1 MAASLQMT
9 RVYRCKRKKTSGRV
23 EIPTQRLGTMLASL
37 PSPSPALGHTVDH
50 KTQPAAEGDFQPGL
64 GRKRRRGRISAPKVA
79 NHEGFKKN
87 RKYDIFHLPLN
98 SALRAGSTQ
107 TQARLAAAGD
117 SFPSWKMETGGG
129 SLAQLRRHIEG
140 DGGARWS

>member
-9 RVYRCKRKKTSGRV
+9 RVSVEKKNLRPRRNPHPAFGYHASKPPITIIIAQPHGGSQNPARCGR
-23 EIPTQRLGTMLASL
+23 RL
-37 PSPSPALGHTVDH
+37 PARPEEET
-50 KTQPAAEGDFQPGL
+50 T
-64 GRKRRRGRISAPKVA
+64 RRIWAPKVA
-79 NHEGFKKN
+79 NQEGFKKEN
-87 RKYDIFHLPLN
+87 DIFHLPLN

-107 TQARLAAAGD
+107 TQATLAAAED